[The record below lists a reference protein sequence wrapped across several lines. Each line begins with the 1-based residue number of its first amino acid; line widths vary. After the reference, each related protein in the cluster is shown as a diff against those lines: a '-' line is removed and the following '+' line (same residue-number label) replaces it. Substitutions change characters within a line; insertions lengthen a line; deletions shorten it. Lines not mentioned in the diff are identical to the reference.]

1 MESDSNE
8 EDSKVEVESKDEF
21 SKDDEFCSD
30 KELFSDILF
39 EKYFFQTSSY
49 SSNAL
54 SGGCA
59 GLSLDML
66 SGRTK
71 GVKDAC
77 MQLPAPRSGAGPQN
91 LAHHLLP
98 AAHN

>member
-39 EKYFFQTSSY
+39 EKYFFQTSLYSSSFSY

-54 SGGCA
+54 SGRI
-59 GLSLDML
+59 SFKIKT
-66 SGRTK
+66 S
-71 GVKDAC
+71 
-77 MQLPAPRSGAGPQN
+77 
-91 LAHHLLP
+91 
-98 AAHN
+98 